1 MSKRTSR
8 RRVDIKGDRR
18 ESVERFVWSCVGFAT
33 SLSVS
38 ECISCILCDRLSAS
52 VMLSMLTFMASVIV
66 FVVSGQLVYQEDWKP
81 GKRAADSPQPIIAFN
96 GIDGIEVDADE
107 TTDHINNQLTS
118 VCFSVRKSAVSLC
131 PTKFATVIDSFC
143 FCEGNGSKT
152 SNTDLLRAATRI
164 FVRTTT
170 AAAAAAA
177 ASAQLSKR

>member
-131 PTKFATVIDSFC
+131 VCPTKFATVIDSFC

-164 FVRTTT
+164 FVRTT
-170 AAAAAAA
+170 AAAAA